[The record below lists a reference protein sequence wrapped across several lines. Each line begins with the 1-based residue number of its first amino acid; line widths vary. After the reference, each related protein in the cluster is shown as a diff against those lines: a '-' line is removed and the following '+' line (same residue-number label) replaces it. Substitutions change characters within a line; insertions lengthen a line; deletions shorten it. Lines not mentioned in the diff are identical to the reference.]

1 MRIMKLKK
9 FLLALF
15 GAAMLPFTSCGGNN
29 KNTTME
35 TNDNKAV
42 VCYFSATGTTEAAA
56 KRIAKIAGADVHE
69 IAPAVKYTSADLD
82 WTDSLS
88 RSYVEMHN
96 RTFRPAL
103 KDSVTDLSEYS
114 VVYIGYPNCF
124 RHNINIHYPHKIIDL
139 LHTDPTPGSILPPG
153 LVVPHFLHYKYTDF
167 CHWQRYT
174 SSADQLS
181 PFLLSQ
187 SLILP
192 PLRTQR
198 SPMPFPLHRTFL
210 YIPLRSRTAV
220 PLKN

>member
-15 GAAMLPFTSCGGNN
+15 GAVMLPFISCGGNY

-35 TNDNKAV
+35 TNNNKAV

-82 WTDSLS
+82 WTNSLS

-114 VVYIGYPNCF
+114 VVYIGYPNWWNTHPTIINTF
-124 RHNINIHYPHKIIDL
+124 IENNNLQGKTIVPFMTSGGSNIINSEKELKEQYP
-139 LHTDPTPGSILPPG
+139 
-153 LVVPHFLHYKYTDF
+153 
-167 CHWQRYT
+167 
-174 SSADQLS
+174 
-181 PFLLSQ
+181 
-187 SLILP
+187 SLNFGKGMLMNG
-192 PLRTQR
+192 R
-198 SPMPFPLHRTFL
+198 SDSEIKEWIEQYL
-210 YIPLRSRTAV
+210 
-220 PLKN
+220 